1 MYTIKTLNAISPVG
15 LAKLPA
21 NQFEIDN
28 EAAAPQGILVRSAD
42 MHETPLPDSLLA
54 IARAGAGT
62 NNIPVEECTSAGIVV
77 FNTPGANANA
87 VAELVIGALVA
98 GSRNLVDAV
107 NWAQTLKGRDTIAKD
122 VEKGKKVFVG
132 PELRG
137 KTLGVIGL
145 GAIGSRVAN
154 CAIALG
160 MEVYG
165 YDPYI
170 SIDAAWNLSSQ
181 VHHCVNLNDM
191 LPLCDYIT
199 IHVPYLPTTK
209 DTINAQTLALC
220 KDGVK
225 ILNYARGELVNT
237 PALLDALEAG
247 KVSGYMTDFPTEA
260 LLGKAGV
267 ICTPHLGAS
276 TPEAEDNC
284 AVMAALEI
292 SDYLKN
298 GNITHSVN
306 LPEVVQPRA
315 GGKRICI
322 IHKNEPGMISQITA
336 LTTEAGLNIENMVN
350 KSKKN
355 MAYTML
361 DATGAV
367 NAALAEKLSAIP
379 AVIRVRIL

>member
-1 MYTIKTLNAISPVG
+1 MYMIKTLNAISPVG

-154 CAIALG
+154 CAIELG

-170 SIDAAWNLSSQ
+170 SIEAAWNLSSQ

-209 DTINAQTLALC
+209 DTINTQTLALC

-237 PALLDALEAG
+237 EALLEAMETG
-247 KVSGYMTDFPTEA
+247 KVSGYMTDFPSEA
-260 LLGKAGV
+260 ILGKPGIV
-267 ICTPHLGAS
+267 CTPHLGAS

-367 NAALAEKLSAIP
+367 DKKLAEKLAAIP